1 MIAAHTGV
9 RVWVAAWPVDFR
21 KGVHGLVALV
31 ADGLGADPY
40 GGDIFVFRSKR
51 NDRIKLLA
59 WDGSGIVL
67 ATKWLE
73 TGRFAWPAIQ
83 DGAMVLTATQLALL
97 LDGLSWSH
105 AVAPPVRRPAWPSGT
120 RHPSGTPAAMLV

>member
-1 MIAAHTGV
+1 LIAARAGL
-9 RVWVAAWPVDFR
+9 RVWVATRPIDFR
-21 KGVHGLVALV
+21 RGVHGLVTLV
-31 ADGLGADPY
+31 AQALAADPY

-73 TGRFAWPAIQ
+73 HGRFAWPPIA
-83 DGAMVLTATQLALL
+83 DGAICLSPMQLALL
-97 LDGLSWSH
+97 LDGLAWSQ
-105 AVAPPVRRPAWPSGT
+105 AVAPVVKKPVLAG
-120 RHPSGTPAAMLV
+120 

>member
-1 MIAAHTGV
+1 MIAPRVGL
-9 RVWVAAWPVDFR
+9 RVWVATRPVDFR

-31 ADGLGADPY
+31 ADGLCADPY

-51 NDRIKLLA
+51 SDRIKLLA

-73 TGRFAWPAIQ
+73 NGRFAWPPIQ

-105 AVAPPVRRPAWPSGT
+105 VVAPPVRRPAWPSGT
-120 RHPSGTPAAMLV
+120 RNPSGTTVAMLV

>member
-1 MIAAHTGV
+1 MIAPRAGL
-9 RVWVAAWPVDFR
+9 RVWMATRPVDFR

-31 ADGLGADPY
+31 ADVMCADPY
-40 GGDIFVFRSKR
+40 GGDVFVFRSKR
-51 NDRIKLLA
+51 NDRVKLLA

-73 TGRFAWPAIQ
+73 NGRFVWPPVQ
-83 DGAMVLTATQLALL
+83 DGAMSLSASQLALL

-105 AVAPPVRRPAWPSGT
+105 AVAAPVRRPVWPSGT
-120 RHPSGTPAAMLV
+120 RNPSGTTAATLV

>member
-1 MIAAHTGV
+1 M
-9 RVWVAAWPVDFR
+9 WVATQPIDFR
-21 KGVHGLVALV
+21 RGVHGLVALV
-31 ADGLGADPY
+31 AQALSADPY

-73 TGRFAWPAIQ
+73 HGRFALPSVA
-83 DGAMVLTATQLALL
+83 DGAICLSSTQLALL
-97 LDGLSWSH
+97 LDGLAWSQSI
-105 AVAPPVRRPAWPSGT
+105 APVVKKPVLAG
-120 RHPSGTPAAMLV
+120 